1 MNGSPAGVAAPGGR
15 RIPHERAWNV
25 ALRTVHLMAFGLLLG
40 GHAWEVDPAR
50 LVLVLW
56 VTVLSG
62 AGLMG
67 LELYQSVHWLFLG
80 KGLMVLAKL
89 ALLSSIPLFW
99 EARLPLLLLVVAM
112 ASVGAHMPARFRHYS
127 VLQRRVLLPEPTS
140 PSEEERARVKVVAI
154 DVVSRPESLR
164 TERWD
169 R

>member
-1 MNGSPAGVAAPGGR
+1 
-15 RIPHERAWNV
+15 
-25 ALRTVHLMAFGLLLG
+25 MAFGLLLG

-50 LVLVLW
+50 LLPVLW

-67 LELYQSVHWLFLG
+67 IELYKSVHWLFLG

-89 ALLSSIPLFW
+89 ALLSSVPLFW
-99 EARLPLLLLVVAM
+99 EARLPLLLLVVAV
-112 ASVGAHMPARFRHYS
+112 ASVGAHMPARYRHYS
-127 VLQRRVLLPEPTS
+127 VLQRRVLLPEPT
-140 PSEEERARVKVVAI
+140 PRSEEGGTRAKVVAI
-154 DVVSRPESLR
+154 DVASRPESPG